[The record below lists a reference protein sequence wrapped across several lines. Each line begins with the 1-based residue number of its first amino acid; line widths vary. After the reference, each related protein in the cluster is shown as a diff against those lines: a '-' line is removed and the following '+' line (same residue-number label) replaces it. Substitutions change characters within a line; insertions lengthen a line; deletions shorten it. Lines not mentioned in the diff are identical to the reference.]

1 MKTTSHPEILTA
13 RLRLYPPCL
22 ADLEAHIA
30 MEQDPAV
37 MRYVHPPKP
46 PASLRADYRA
56 KIEAGWPP
64 VGAIFYVAWRSRP
77 GFLGWV
83 GLYPMEEKEGGLPEL
98 GYIYRPEA
106 WGQGVAT
113 EAAAAVLDYGFGTLG
128 LDPIIALTDPDNHAS
143 QQVLT
148 KIGLKASGTRQAY
161 GGIGSYFVARRS
173 DWLAP

>member
-83 GLYPMEEKEGGLPEL
+83 GLYPMEEKEGGL
-98 GYIYRPEA
+98 
-106 WGQGVAT
+106 

-128 LDPIIALTDPDNHAS
+128 LDPIIALTDPGNHAS

-161 GGIGSYFVARRS
+161 GGTGSYFVARRS